1 MRIKSY
7 FAPSVQA
14 AIALARK
21 EFGDCVTLVTSHV
34 TSLDN
39 RHLGEYEVVF
49 AVEEKAD
56 LPEERTEPPAPA
68 FQDLLQQAIVTPP
81 LMNQDVPAKLEQ
93 IHSLLVELGIES
105 LLVRSFMAMLKVI
118 VPVIPE
124 TPNTSA
130 VPMPADLL
138 PVAAIETP
146 VAPPGIP
153 ALVLTLEPA
162 PEKPPVPQMPLL
174 PSLETAKPDPL
185 PFDFSLFA
193 ASRPQ
198 PRFSAAELAFMSSVS
213 SPKEQGA

>member
-49 AVEEKAD
+49 AIEEKAD
-56 LPEERTEPPAPA
+56 LPEERAEPPAPA

-81 LMNQDVPAKLEQ
+81 LMHQDVPDKLEQ
-93 IHSLLVELGIES
+93 IHSLLVELGVES

-118 VPVIPE
+118 VPEISNAPALLIPA
-124 TPNTSA
+124 N
-130 VPMPADLL
+130 L
-138 PVAAIETP
+138 PVASIEAPAVSLVMPAP
-146 VAPPGIP
+146 VLA
-153 ALVLTLEPA
+153 LEPA
-162 PEKPPVPQMPLL
+162 TEEPPVAQMPLL
-174 PSLETAKPDPL
+174 SSPETDKPVPL

-198 PRFSAAELAFMSSVS
+198 PRFSAAELAFMSLVS